1 MWHMRWYCVAR
12 PGESWKVDRE
22 LVSAIETRPIR
33 ATETLDLRHRILR
46 PHDPVILPTPGD
58 TKPGALH
65 IGCFVNGRLVGVGS
79 LVPQPRDHAAQPTS
93 WCVRGM
99 AVLAD
104 ARGIGAGG
112 MILQALI
119 DYASAQS
126 LPAEIW
132 CHGRVSA
139 QGFYE
144 RYGFAQQGALYERPG
159 TGLHALMVKMLQ

>member
-1 MWHMRWYCVAR
+1 
-12 PGESWKVDRE
+12 
-22 LVSAIETRPIR
+22 
-33 ATETLDLRHRILR
+33 
-46 PHDPVILPTPGD
+46 
-58 TKPGALH
+58 LH
-65 IGCFVNGRLVGVGS
+65 VGCFLDGWLIGVGS
-79 LVPQPRDHAAQPTS
+79 LIPEPRDHASQLTS

-112 MILQALI
+112 KILQALI
-119 DYASAQS
+119 DYASTQS

-144 RYGFAQQGALYERPG
+144 RFGFAQEGDLYERPG
-159 TGLHALMVKMLQ
+159 TGLHALMVKTLR